1 MNSTSNELKNQQR
14 MKFLVLSFLLVCFV
28 VIILTFQLPSDE
40 ELILI
45 NDLIFFQ
52 YTTLEPLLI
61 IVFYLM
67 GIWPV
72 VQATLLYG
80 DGNEKR
86 IPDWPFLL
94 LSFFTGA
101 YILSVYILMRES
113 RKAKKYQNSLTKL
126 FDSTSWGICLVILT
140 ITLFI
145 MGILLGDPQGYI
157 ELFQKYLFVRVM
169 TIDFLLFTM
178 ITPITIYI
186 HSVNNSIEVSPFV
199 LVLGMIPILGALYYI
214 LKVS

>member
-1 MNSTSNELKNQQR
+1 MEL
-14 MKFLVLSFLLVCFV
+14 
-28 VIILTFQLPSDE
+28 T
-40 ELILI
+40 LI

-52 YTTLEPLLI
+52 YTKLEPLLI

-67 GIWPV
+67 GIWLA
-72 VQATLLYG
+72 VQVTLLYG
-80 DGNEKR
+80 DGKEIR

-101 YILSVYILMRES
+101 YVLSVYILLRES
-113 RKAKKYQNSLTKL
+113 KKAKKYQNRLTQL

-145 MGILLGDPQGYI
+145 MGILLGDPQMYI
-157 ELFQKYLFVRVM
+157 ELFQKYLFVRVI